1 MSSSKPAHLR
11 VRQRTA
17 ALAAAVA
24 FLLAAPA
31 VALEAGFPPW
41 DKFAEVDVIDIV
53 TSDADGSV
61 RETPL
66 WFVMVDG
73 APYLRTS
80 ATRWLANIERGSQVM
95 VRIEGLE
102 YNIAAVVVTGTEIV
116 EKVDAASLEKY
127 GWQERA
133 LFLRF
138 STPDILKLVPR
149 R

>member
-41 DKFAEVDVIDIV
+41 DKFADVDVIDIV

-80 ATRWLANIERGSQVM
+80 ATRWLANIES
-95 VRIEGLE
+95 LPC
-102 YNIAAVVVTGTEIV
+102 AAGTVHRSPTFVVGDGPPATTGQRAV
-116 EKVDAASLEKY
+116 ELYHAES
-127 GWQERA
+127 GH
-133 LFLRF
+133 
-138 STPDILKLVPR
+138 VPHR
-149 R
+149 V

>member
-1 MSSSKPAHLR
+1 MANSKPAQTR
-11 VRQRTA
+11 VRRRTA

-24 FLLAAPA
+24 LMLATPA
-31 VALEAGFPPW
+31 GALEAGFPPW
-41 DKFAEVDVIDIV
+41 DKFADVDVIDIV
-53 TSDADGSV
+53 TSDADGSL

-80 ATRWLANIERGSQVM
+80 ASRWLANIERGSQVM

-102 YNIAAVVVTGTEIV
+102 YNVAAVVVTGTEIV

>member
-1 MSSSKPAHLR
+1 MSSPKPAHFLGR
-11 VRQRTA
+11 LRTA

-24 FLLAAPA
+24 FLLASPA
-31 VALEAGFPPW
+31 AALEAGFPPW
-41 DKFAEVDVIDIV
+41 EKFADVDVIDIV
-53 TSDADGSV
+53 TSDADGSL

-80 ATRWLANIERGSQVM
+80 ASRWLANIERGSEV
-95 VRIEGLE
+95 VVHIEGLE
-102 YNIAAVVVTGTEIV
+102 YNIAAVVVEGTKIV

-149 R
+149 P

>member
-1 MSSSKPAHLR
+1 MSSSKPAHLCS
-11 VRQRTA
+11 QRHTA
-17 ALAAAVA
+17 VLALAVA
-24 FLLAAPA
+24 FLLATPA
-31 VALEAGFPPW
+31 AALETGFPPW
-41 DKFAEVDVIDIV
+41 DKFADVDVIDVV
-53 TSDADGSV
+53 TSDADGSL

-80 ATRWLANIERGSQVM
+80 ASRWLANIERGSQVM

-102 YNIAAVVVTGTEIV
+102 YNVAAVVVTGTEIL

-149 R
+149 P